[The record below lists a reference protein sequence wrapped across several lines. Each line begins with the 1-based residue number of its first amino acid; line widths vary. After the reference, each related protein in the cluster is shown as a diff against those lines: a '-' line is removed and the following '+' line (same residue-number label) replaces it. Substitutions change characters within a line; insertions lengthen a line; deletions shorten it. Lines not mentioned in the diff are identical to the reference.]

1 MRQLLSDI
9 RVVEL
14 SQEPAGSYTGKLF
27 ADLGADVVKVEP
39 PGGDPL
45 RQRTGAFLHLN
56 TNKRSATADPSAQPG
71 RDKLTR
77 LLGRADVVIET
88 TGGGEL
94 APFGVT
100 ADELRSR
107 LPGLVVTTISGFG
120 AHGPYAGYRWSDLV
134 AQAAAWATLP
144 QGRSEEIPVKLPAL
158 VGLCTVG
165 QTAAMGA
172 LAGVLRARASG
183 AGAHVDCAAYEAL
196 GAVPSRV
203 GRFLGWEYG
212 DREALPDAATST
224 SDTLF
229 PMGVFPCGDGYVSMM
244 STPQQLPEMLAV
256 LDDDD
261 LREAFA
267 RPDAFVRGET
277 KEILDAA
284 LYPWLLSHTRDELTA
299 LAQTAGWPFAG
310 VNTPAE
316 VLEVDHLHQRGF
328 WAYVEDPRVGAV
340 RLPGPPYRHGEGG
353 WQLRRRA
360 PLLGE
365 HDGEVDAE
373 LDAGPTADADG
384 DGDARPSA
392 SAGTADPTV
401 APLRGVRVLD
411 LTTVWSGPYLTLLL
425 ADLGAEV
432 IRLENPSVFP
442 PTTKGYLPRP
452 DQTMMELGTLLSR
465 YARPA
470 PGVDDRPYNRHAL
483 NNSLAR
489 NKLSATLDPR
499 RPEAREL
506 LMRLVRCSDVFVENL
521 KASTL
526 HRLGI
531 QESELMDANPR
542 MIVMRIP
549 PAGLTGDW
557 RDYTGFGQQFDG
569 LSGFAHLTG
578 HHDCEP
584 VDTPST
590 TYMDGAT
597 GPAGVF
603 ALMAALH
610 YRAATGRGQIIEL
623 AQMDNVLN
631 HLGDVLVDTQL
642 GAEPRRTGNRD
653 PSRAPQGVYAGH
665 GEYRWLAL
673 TVTSDEEWRALAQV
687 MDRPDLAA
695 DERFSTMAGRYA
707 HHDELDAAI
716 GAWVAGQNVVEAF
729 QALQAAGVAA
739 APQLSDDILVADP
752 NALARQWVRPLTN
765 REVGTYQ
772 HIGHAVSGLP
782 QVWWRGSPGLGEDN
796 EYVYRKLLALEPDEY
811 ERLVA
816 AGVIVNDYLDADG
829 RPV

>member
-14 SQEPAGSYTGKLF
+14 SQEPAGSYAGKLF

-56 TNKRSATADPSAQPG
+56 TNKRSVTVDPDAVPG
-71 RDKLTR
+71 RER
-77 LLGRADVVIET
+77 LSLLVARADVVIET
-88 TGGGEL
+88 AGGGEL
-94 APFGVT
+94 SAFGTT
-100 ADELRSR
+100 AAETRAR
-107 LPGLVVTTISGFG
+107 RPGLVVATISGFG
-120 AHGPYAGYRWSDLV
+120 VHGPYAGYRWSDLV
-134 AQAAAWATLP
+134 AQTAAWATLP

-212 DREALPDAATST
+212 DRDPLPDAATST

-261 LREAFA
+261 LREAFS

-284 LYPWLLSHTRDELTA
+284 LYPWLLSHTREELTA
-299 LAQTAGWPFAG
+299 LAQAAGWPFAG

-328 WAYVEDPRVGAV
+328 WAYVEDPRVGPV
-340 RLPGPPYRHGEGG
+340 RLPGPPYRHAEGG

-365 HDGEVDAE
+365 HAAEIDTELASGSDDGDTVRPA
-373 LDAGPTADADG
+373 AGP
-384 DGDARPSA
+384 
-392 SAGTADPTV
+392 ADPDV
-401 APLRGVRVLD
+401 APLHGVRVLD

-432 IRLENPSVFP
+432 IRLENPAVFP

-470 PGVDDRPYNRHAL
+470 AGVDDRPYNRHAL

-642 GAEPRRTGNRD
+642 GAEPQRTGNRD
-653 PSRAPQGVYAGH
+653 PARAPQGVYAGR

-673 TVTSDEEWRALAQV
+673 TVTSDEEWRALTGV
-687 MDRPDLAA
+687 IDRPDLAA
-695 DERFSTMAGRYA
+695 DERLATAAGRYA
-707 HHDELDAAI
+707 HHDEVDAAI
-716 GAWVAGQNVVEAF
+716 GAWVAGRDVVEAF
-729 QALQAAGVAA
+729 HALQGAGVAA
-739 APQLSDDILVADP
+739 APQLSDDLLVADP

-765 REVGTYQ
+765 REVGSYQ

-782 QVWWRGSPGLGEDN
+782 QAWWRGSPGLGEDN

-816 AGVIVNDYLDADG
+816 DGIIVNDYLDADG